1 VEIKDNHEE
10 ALIAGKAMLDLA
22 TAVSAS
28 IYPYF
33 SASDRYH
40 IHRSKPRMILTK
52 VLMRSSKHNRRNT
65 LTVCYTL
72 LHIIEIDIDAI
83 EPLYASASIPVQCC
97 GLSLSLRK
105 DVPR

>member
-1 VEIKDNHEE
+1 MEIKDNHEE

-28 IYPYF
+28 IYLCF
-33 SASDRYH
+33 SASDRYD
-40 IHRSKPRMILTK
+40 IHRSKPRMMLTK
-52 VLMRSSKHNRRNT
+52 VLTRSFKYNRRNT

-83 EPLYASASIPVQCC
+83 KPLYISIQCC
-97 GLSLSLRK
+97 GLSLRK
-105 DVPR
+105 NVPR